1 MAYFFIIRRNV
12 LIAFFETFNIV
23 RDNAIDSNTLKKLDI
38 TVESMAQLK
47 IMKIENTAILKKKAI
62 SLNLSVETLGGL
74 ALGRSFAQS
83 ESNYPS
89 KECKNT

>member
-47 IMKIENTAILKKKAI
+47 IMKIENTAILKKKGLLQLI
-62 SLNLSVETLGGL
+62 QSV
-74 ALGRSFAQS
+74 ALVPARSR
-83 ESNYPS
+83 
-89 KECKNT
+89 